1 MKLLFISSLYT
12 PNIGGGAEIILQR
25 TVEGLYKRGYK
36 VAVLAT
42 GAQSGLKEE
51 MINQVRVYRAGLRNF
66 YWHFRDQRPG
76 KLARLGWH
84 LRDRYNGGM
93 REYVRRVINIEKPDL
108 VVCHNLTG
116 WSVSAWDEITAAGK
130 PIVQVLHDLYLL
142 CPSSTMFKDGAS
154 CRTQCGRCEHFRKG
168 HDDRSAQVDTVV
180 GVSRFMLDTLRNN
193 GYFKNARGFV
203 VHNASPCPALPV
215 KAKTNLQPEPGNTP
229 LRFGFMGTLSEPKG
243 VRWLIEQFQALPFD
257 ATLQIAGRGQLDDEA
272 RFKALAAESPRI
284 SFVGYQTPE
293 AFYKQ
298 IDVAIVP
305 SIWNEPFGMVAVEAC
320 AYAKPVIASRMGGLP
335 EIIQDPLNGLLCN
348 PDDPDSL
355 GLAMLKLHQ
364 QPALLARLSSQAR
377 VSVASLLDTDLMLD
391 SYQSIFAQTLLN
403 KIVRRDEPVSGPSP
417 GNRCT

>member
-1 MKLLFISSLYT
+1 MKLLFISSLYA

-25 TVEGLYKRGYK
+25 TVEGLNKRGHQ
-36 VAVLAT
+36 VSVLAT
-42 GAQSGLKEE
+42 GPESGMKEE
-51 MINQVRVYRAGLRNF
+51 TINRIRVYRAGLRNF
-66 YWHFRDQRPG
+66 YWHFTDQRPG

-93 REYVRRVINIEKPDL
+93 REYVKRVIEIEKPDL
-108 VVCHNLTG
+108 VVCHNLPG
-116 WSVSAWDEITAAGK
+116 WSVSVWDEITAAGK

-142 CPSSTMFKDGAS
+142 CPSSTMFKNGES
-154 CRTQCGRCEHFRKG
+154 CRSQCGRCERFRKG
-168 HDDRSAQVDTVV
+168 HDARSAQVDTVV
-180 GVSRFMLDTLRNN
+180 GVSRFMLDTLQAK
-193 GYFKNARGFV
+193 GYFKNARAYV

-215 KAKTNLQPEPGNTP
+215 KATNSQPAPEAKKAP

-243 VRWLIEQFQALPFD
+243 LRWLIEQFKALPFD
-257 ATLQIAGRGQLDDEA
+257 ATLQIAGRGQRDDET
-272 RFKALAAESPRI
+272 RFKALAAASPRI

-335 EIIQDPLNGLLCN
+335 EIIQDQLNGLLCS

-377 VSVASLLDTDLMLD
+377 VSVASLLDQELMLD
-391 SYQSIFAQTLLN
+391 SYQSIFAQTLLD
-403 KIVRRDEPVSGPSP
+403 KIESHDEPSFS
-417 GNRCT
+417 NRG

>member
-1 MKLLFISSLYT
+1 MKLLFISSLYA

-25 TVEGLYKRGYK
+25 TVEGLYERGYK

-42 GAQSGLKEE
+42 GPESGLKEDRV
-51 MINQVRVYRAGLRNF
+51 NQIKVYRAGLRNF
-66 YWHFRDQRPG
+66 YWHFTDQRPG

-93 REYVRRVINIEKPDL
+93 REYVRRVITLEKPDL
-108 VVCHNLTG
+108 VVCHNLPG
-116 WSVSAWDEITAAGK
+116 WSVSAWDEITAAGI

-142 CPSSTMFKDGAS
+142 CPSSTMFKNGQS
-154 CRTQCGRCEHFRKG
+154 CRNQCSRCEGFRKG
-168 HDDRSAQVDTVV
+168 HDARSAQVDTVV
-180 GVSRFMLDTLRNN
+180 GVSRFMLDTLQAK
-193 GYFKNARGFV
+193 GYFSNARGYV

-215 KAKTNLQPEPGNTP
+215 KVKQLEAGPKKAP
-229 LRFGFMGTLSEPKG
+229 LRFGFMGSLSEPKG

-272 RFKALAAESPRI
+272 RFKALAAGSPRI

-293 AFYKQ
+293 AFYQQ

-320 AYAKPVIASRMGGLP
+320 AYARPVIASRMGGLP
-335 EIIQDPLNGLLCN
+335 EIIQDQLNGLLCS

-364 QPALLARLSSQAR
+364 QPALLARLSAQAR
-377 VSVASLLDTDLMLD
+377 VSVASLLDQDLMLD
-391 SYQSIFAQTLLN
+391 SYQSIFAQTLLD
-403 KIVRRDEPVSGPSP
+403 KITTQAEPLLSNP
-417 GNRCT
+417 G